1 MLSKSLNILE
11 RSNLYISYKNGLRL
25 WSWYI
30 LTEMKLFF
38 VEDYFQIIFEKI
50 QVNIAKLL
58 KTQQNTWKL
67 NFNYKNE

>member
-1 MLSKSLNILE
+1 
-11 RSNLYISYKNGLRL
+11 
-25 WSWYI
+25 
-30 LTEMKLFF
+30 MKLFF